1 MKIVILGSTGILGKT
16 LKLYLNKKKIT
27 TKTISREKNTKSN
40 INLKNFSDFKKL
52 KKLITKNNP
61 THVIN
66 CVGITKFNKNY
77 KNNKLTYLL
86 NTKMPIYIARLCK
99 TNKIYFIHVS
109 TDCVFSGKKG
119 NYADISLKDS
129 RDLYGISKSKGEV
142 KNSFT
147 TTIRTSFIGPE
158 LNTKNSLLNWFLAQ
172 NKSVNGYNNAFFSG
186 ITSLELSKIIYNY
199 SIKKNLLINK
209 IINVGSSRISKY
221 ELLCKIKKIFKKKNK
236 IIRDP
241 RFKIDRSLNIKK
253 FIKLTKYKIVKWDRM
268 LIELKKFMAINQ
280 YKF

>member
-1 MKIVILGSTGILGKT
+1 MKIVILGSTGILGNT

-40 INLKNFSDFKKL
+40 INLKNFSNFKKL
-52 KKLITKNNP
+52 EKLITKHNP

-66 CVGITKFNKNY
+66 CIGVTKFNKNY

-86 NTKMPIYIARLCK
+86 NTKMPIYIARFCK

-241 RFKIDRSLNIKK
+241 RFKIDRSLNSKK
-253 FIKLTKYKIVKWDRM
+253 FIKLTKYKIVKWDKM

>member
-16 LKLYLNKKKIT
+16 LKLYLIKKKIT

-158 LNTKNSLLNWFLAQ
+158 LNTTNSLLNWFLAQ

-253 FIKLTKYKIVKWDRM
+253 FIKLTKYKIVKWDKM